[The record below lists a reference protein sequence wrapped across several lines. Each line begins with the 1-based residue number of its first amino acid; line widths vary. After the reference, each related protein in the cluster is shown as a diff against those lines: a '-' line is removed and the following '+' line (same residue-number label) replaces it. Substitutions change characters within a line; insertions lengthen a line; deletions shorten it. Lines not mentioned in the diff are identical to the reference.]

1 MASDSLGNTTKTSG
15 TKKDKRHV
23 MQWWMVPKADK
34 YGQWWWGYQK
44 VRLVILPD
52 QEKLKEEYLNR
63 FKHLD
68 DSL

>member
-1 MASDSLGNTTKTSG
+1 MASDSLENTTKTSG
-15 TKKDKRHV
+15 TKKNPAL
-23 MQWWMVPKADK
+23 QWWMVPRKDEHN
-34 YGQWWWGYQK
+34 QWWWGYQK
-44 VRLVILPD
+44 VRLVVLPD